1 MPRSRTKVPAHA
13 RHKKILKQ
21 AKGFRNRR
29 KNTFRIAHQSVW
41 EAGQY
46 AYVGRKVKKRKF
58 RSLWIQRINA
68 AVRIHDD
75 EMNYSQFINGL
86 TKAGIVSCD
95 QCRLKISKLRIKE
108 TLCNLLRLVSHN
120 DCKSNVFTQ
129 STPKISQQ
137 QIIT

>member
-1 MPRSRTKVPAHA
+1 MPRSRNKVPAHA

-86 TKAGIVSCD
+86 TKAGIEVDRKVMSTSPSASRKHLAPWSNRP
-95 QCRLKISKLRIKE
+95 RLPSL
-108 TLCNLLRLVSHN
+108 NLPARH
-120 DCKSNVFTQ
+120 K
-129 STPKISQQ
+129 
-137 QIIT
+137 

>member
-1 MPRSRTKVPAHA
+1 MPRSRNKVPAHA

-68 AVRIHDD
+68 AVREH
-75 EMNYSQFINGL
+75 GL
-86 TKAGIVSCD
+86 TYGRFIDGLNKAGIEVDRKVLADIAAREPEAFKALVD
-95 QCRLKISKLRIKE
+95 QAQDALA
-108 TLCNLLRLVSHN
+108 
-120 DCKSNVFTQ
+120 
-129 STPKISQQ
+129 
-137 QIIT
+137 

>member
-1 MPRSRTKVPAHA
+1 MPRSRNKVPAHA

-68 AVRIHDD
+68 GAR
-75 EMNYSQFINGL
+75 ENGLSYSQFMNGL
-86 TKAGIVSCD
+86 KKAGVELDRKVLADIAV
-95 QCRLKISKLRIKE
+95 REPEAFKA
-108 TLCNLLRLVSHN
+108 LV
-120 DCKSNVFTQ
+120 TQ
-129 STPKISQQ
+129 AQAALG
-137 QIIT
+137 

>member
-1 MPRSRTKVPAHA
+1 MPRSRAKVPAHS
-13 RHKKILKQ
+13 RHKKVLKQ

-68 AVRIHDD
+68 AVRLHD
-75 EMNYSQFINGL
+75 ENMNYSQFINGL
-86 TKAGIVSCD
+86 TKAGIEVDRKVMSD
-95 QCRLKISKLRIKE
+95 IAIKDPDAFGA
-108 TLCNLLRLVSHN
+108 LVAQA
-120 DCKSNVFTQ
+120 KSALA
-129 STPKISQQ
+129 
-137 QIIT
+137 